1 MSLLMEGVLNP
12 DNCQESEGREE
23 ERVIRLFLLV
33 RGGDASPGNERSELS
48 GEAP

>member
-23 ERVIRLFLLV
+23 ERIVSRLLRAGRLHELAH
-33 RGGDASPGNERSELS
+33 GGGAEPR
-48 GEAP
+48 